1 MNWKLRIDRIHRL
14 KEKGEFDRVVMPL
27 SYLGMG
33 IGFLALCWV
42 GIARLDGGKM
52 HPVALVLGL
61 FFFVLPPDFD
71 SDSLFSRAFQQAPH
85 RIELIFR
92 DFPLPKSGAG

>member
-33 IGFLALCWV
+33 IRFLALCWV
-42 GIARLDGGKM
+42 GIARLDGGKV
-52 HPVALVLGL
+52 HPVALVFGL
-61 FFFVLPPDFD
+61 FFFVLPLILTVIRYFRGH
-71 SDSLFSRAFQQAPH
+71 FSKR
-85 RIELIFR
+85 LI
-92 DFPLPKSGAG
+92 A

>member
-42 GIARLDGGKM
+42 GIVRLDGGKM
-52 HPVALVLGL
+52 HPVALVFGL
-61 FFFVLPPDFD
+61 FFFVLPLILTVIRYFRGH
-71 SDSLFSRAFQQAPH
+71 FSKR
-85 RIELIFR
+85 LI
-92 DFPLPKSGAG
+92 A

>member
-1 MNWKLRIDRIHRL
+1 LGTNLCFSEPMNWKLRIDRIHRM

-42 GIARLDGGKM
+42 GIARLDGGKV
-52 HPVALVLGL
+52 HPVALVFGL
-61 FFFVLPPDFD
+61 FFFVLPLILTVIRYFRGH
-71 SDSLFSRAFQQAPH
+71 FSKR
-85 RIELIFR
+85 LI
-92 DFPLPKSGAG
+92 A

>member
-1 MNWKLRIDRIHRL
+1 MVLASMNWKLRIDRIHRL

-42 GIARLDGGKM
+42 GITRLDGGKV

-61 FFFVLPPDFD
+61 FFFVLPLILTVIRYFRGH
-71 SDSLFSRAFQQAPH
+71 FSKR
-85 RIELIFR
+85 LI
-92 DFPLPKSGAG
+92 A

>member
-33 IGFLALCWV
+33 IGFLALCCV

-52 HPVALVLGL
+52 HPVALVFVV
-61 FFFVLPPDFD
+61 FFFVLPLILTVIRNFRGH
-71 SDSLFSRAFQQAPH
+71 FSKR
-85 RIELIFR
+85 LI
-92 DFPLPKSGAG
+92 A

>member
-1 MNWKLRIDRIHRL
+1 MGTNLWFSEPMNWKLRIDRIHRL

-42 GIARLDGGKM
+42 GIARLDGGKV

-61 FFFVLPPDFD
+61 FFFVLPLILTVIRYFRGH
-71 SDSLFSRAFQQAPH
+71 FSKR
-85 RIELIFR
+85 LI
-92 DFPLPKSGAG
+92 A

>member
-33 IGFLALCWV
+33 IGLLALCWV
-42 GIARLDGGKM
+42 GIARLDGGKV

-61 FFFVLPPDFD
+61 FFFVLPLILTVIRYFRGH
-71 SDSLFSRAFQQAPH
+71 FSKR
-85 RIELIFR
+85 LI
-92 DFPLPKSGAG
+92 A

>member
-61 FFFVLPPDFD
+61 FFFVLP
-71 SDSLFSRAFQQAPH
+71 LILTVIRYCRGHFSKR
-85 RIELIFR
+85 LI
-92 DFPLPKSGAG
+92 A

>member
-42 GIARLDGGKM
+42 GIVRLDGGKM

-61 FFFVLPPDFD
+61 FFFVLPLILTVIRYFRWH
-71 SDSLFSRAFQQAPH
+71 FSKR
-85 RIELIFR
+85 LI
-92 DFPLPKSGAG
+92 A

>member
-33 IGFLALCWV
+33 IGFLALCLV

-52 HPVALVLGL
+52 HPVALVFGV
-61 FFFVLPPDFD
+61 FFFVLPLILTVIRYFRGH
-71 SDSLFSRAFQQAPH
+71 FSKR
-85 RIELIFR
+85 LI
-92 DFPLPKSGAG
+92 A

>member
-1 MNWKLRIDRIHRL
+1 MGTNLWFSEPMNWKLRIDRIHRL

-61 FFFVLPPDFD
+61 FFFVLPLILTVIRYFRGH
-71 SDSLFSRAFQQAPH
+71 FSKR
-85 RIELIFR
+85 LI
-92 DFPLPKSGAG
+92 A

>member
-1 MNWKLRIDRIHRL
+1 MNWKLRVDRIHRL

-52 HPVALVLGL
+52 HPVALVFGL
-61 FFFVLPPDFD
+61 FFFVLPLILAVIRYFRGH
-71 SDSLFSRAFQQAPH
+71 FSKR
-85 RIELIFR
+85 LI
-92 DFPLPKSGAG
+92 A

>member
-1 MNWKLRIDRIHRL
+1 MNWKLRIDRIHRW

-61 FFFVLPPDFD
+61 FFFVLPLILTVIRYFRGH
-71 SDSLFSRAFQQAPH
+71 FSKR
-85 RIELIFR
+85 LI
-92 DFPLPKSGAG
+92 A

>member
-14 KEKGEFDRVVMPL
+14 KEKWEFDRVVMPL

-42 GIARLDGGKM
+42 GIARLDGGEM
-52 HPVALVLGL
+52 HPVALVFGV
-61 FFFVLPPDFD
+61 FFFVLPLILTVIRYFRG
-71 SDSLFSRAFQQAPH
+71 LFSKR
-85 RIELIFR
+85 LI
-92 DFPLPKSGAG
+92 A

>member
-1 MNWKLRIDRIHRL
+1 MGTNLWFSEPMNWKLRIDRIHRL

-52 HPVALVLGL
+52 HPVALVFGV
-61 FFFVLPPDFD
+61 FFFVLPLILTVIRYFRGHF
-71 SDSLFSRAFQQAPH
+71 SKSLIA
-85 RIELIFR
+85 
-92 DFPLPKSGAG
+92 